1 MKKLLL
7 AIVLVSLG
15 ASQGAVLSGALRI
28 NTDTTGTNT
37 KSSAI
42 TVTAQTNLFAG
53 TVTATNSI
61 TLASTNLQTT
71 LSSLQTQLNNTQ
83 PLDSDLTAIAAL
95 TTTSFGRGLLDD
107 ADAAAGRTTLGAA
120 ASATTLTAGVG
131 LSGGGDLSANRTFTV
146 DTTELNDLT
155 WGDGTD
161 ASMIW
166 NFNTTGTDPQITVS
180 SGSIDITIGTLKVG
194 GVAVLTSSS
203 TANWNASG
211 TTNSTLPGIASA
223 DQMVATNGFS
233 SGGGANPG
241 GVVFSGGDITLT
253 NSATNF
259 FAILGATAGVS
270 IDGPLLPN
278 TDDGYALGS
287 TTKEWSDLF
296 LASGAV
302 VNFAN
307 GNYTL
312 THSSGKITGSGDFS
326 IGTSAVFTT
335 GTIELGHA
343 SANTLSAASGV
354 LSIEGQAVFAANTKN
369 DVLQAGT
376 FASDA
381 GANDT
386 YTCSF
391 SPAITAYVT
400 GTRYRF
406 LANTANTGA
415 ATININSIGAKTIK
429 KAAGGITTDLAD
441 NDIRAG
447 QWVEM
452 VYDGTN
458 MQMVSL
464 LGNAP
469 AGSGNTLKWID
480 YDKWVFPQLADEA
493 GAIITTNNAASEL
506 NGHATF
512 SGSAATNANW
522 IVYEWV
528 VPDDIDTSVDLK
540 VARFKFTT
548 AGTST
553 SSATFNIGM
562 QDMADSADQET
573 ISLANFSNWVAMAT
587 GTLTSPAA
595 KDGFTISA
603 TTLTSWKSN
612 LTAGHTVHIMVCR
625 DGANDANNDAMTDKY
640 LVISY
645 GRTQ

>member
-53 TVTATNSI
+53 TITATNSI

-71 LSSLQTQLNNTQ
+71 LSSLQTQLNSTQ

-161 ASMIW
+161 ASMVW

-223 DQMVATNGFS
+223 DQMIATNGFS
-233 SGGGANPG
+233 AGGGANPG
-241 GVVFSGGDITLT
+241 GIVFSGGDITIT

-259 FAILGATAGVS
+259 CCNPRCNRGVS

-287 TTKEWSDLF
+287 TTKEWGDVF
-296 LASGAV
+296 LATGGVINWGNA
-302 VNFAN
+302 
-307 GNYTL
+307 NYTL
-312 THSSGKITGSGDFS
+312 THSSGLLTASGPFS
-326 IGTSAVFTT
+326 IGTGNALTA
-335 GTIELGHA
+335 GTIELGA
-343 SANTLSAASGV
+343 ATDTTIARSSAGHITVESQ
-354 LSIEGQAVFAANTKN
+354 EVFAANTKN
-369 DVLQAGT
+369 DILQAGT

-447 QWVEM
+447 QWVEL

-458 MQMVSL
+458 MQMVSFLAMLQQVVEL
-464 LGNAP
+464 LQ
-469 AGSGNTLKWID
+469 
-480 YDKWVFPQLADEA
+480 V
-493 GAIITTNNAASEL
+493 
-506 NGHATF
+506 
-512 SGSAATNANW
+512 
-522 IVYEWV
+522 
-528 VPDDIDTSVDLK
+528 
-540 VARFKFTT
+540 
-548 AGTST
+548 
-553 SSATFNIGM
+553 
-562 QDMADSADQET
+562 
-573 ISLANFSNWVAMAT
+573 
-587 GTLTSPAA
+587 
-595 KDGFTISA
+595 
-603 TTLTSWKSN
+603 
-612 LTAGHTVHIMVCR
+612 
-625 DGANDANNDAMTDKY
+625 
-640 LVISY
+640 
-645 GRTQ
+645 

>member
-42 TVTAQTNLFAG
+42 TVSAQTNLLAGSLTSSNLTANKFLVSGANGLLTSATNTGTGSVVADQAPTITAPVISGHATIEGVTPTGATGTGKFVFDGSPTIVTPTIASLVNATHTHQNAAGGGTLDAAAIAAG
-53 TVTATNSI
+53 TVATARLGSG
-61 TLASTNLQTT
+61 
-71 LSSLQTQLNNTQ
+71 
-83 PLDSDLTAIAAL
+83 TAN
-95 TTTSFGRGLLDD
+95 TTTFLRGDQSFAQPVENSLNL
-107 ADAAAGRTTLGAA
+107 ADNTTNNVSTSKHGFAPKGDNNAAHYL
-120 ASATTLTAGVG
+120 
-131 LSGGGDLSANRTFTV
+131 
-146 DTTELNDLT
+146 
-155 WGDGTD
+155 DGTG
-161 ASMIW
+161 AYS
-166 NFNTTGTDPQITVS
+166 TP
-180 SGSIDITIGTLKVG
+180 SGSG
-194 GVAVLTSSS
+194 
-203 TANWNASG
+203 ANWVASG
-211 TTNSTLPGIASA
+211 STNSTLPGIASA

-233 SGGGANPG
+233 AGGGANPG
-241 GVVFSGGDITLT
+241 GIVFSGGDITLT

-343 SANTLSAASGV
+343 TANTLSAASGV

-369 DVLQAGT
+369 DILQAGT

-406 LANTANTGA
+406 LANTANTGV

-447 QWVEM
+447 QWVEL

-469 AGSGNTLKWID
+469 AGKWNSYKCRMGWRYSLYCNSNID
-480 YDKWVFPQLADEA
+480 
-493 GAIITTNNAASEL
+493 ASL
-506 NGHATF
+506 YYCRNLWWCSLLQF
-512 SGSAATNANW
+512 S
-522 IVYEWV
+522 
-528 VPDDIDTSVDLK
+528 
-540 VARFKFTT
+540 F
-548 AGTST
+548 
-553 SSATFNIGM
+553 
-562 QDMADSADQET
+562 
-573 ISLANFSNWVAMAT
+573 
-587 GTLTSPAA
+587 
-595 KDGFTISA
+595 
-603 TTLTSWKSN
+603 
-612 LTAGHTVHIMVCR
+612 
-625 DGANDANNDAMTDKY
+625 Y
-640 LVISY
+640 LDNQCCS
-645 GRTQ
+645 RR